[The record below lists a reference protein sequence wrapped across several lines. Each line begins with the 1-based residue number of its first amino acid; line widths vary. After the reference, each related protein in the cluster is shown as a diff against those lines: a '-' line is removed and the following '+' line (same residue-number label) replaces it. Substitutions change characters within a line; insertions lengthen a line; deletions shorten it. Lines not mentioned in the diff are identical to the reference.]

1 MNYALEVREKSEDT
15 AHAPATRDPPGQPGA
30 GPAALPPTY
39 TIPTLERTS
48 TRHFSSTSLACVAPP
63 ALQVL
68 LPWLSPVLSPWLYRE
83 GDNQGRIQVLT
94 QVAYARHPRQLGKR
108 STRCGR
114 EALHTR
120 CAGAKRSTRCGREL
134 IYKLQRAV
142 STLSVSLVTRAPR
155 GTGRE

>member
-15 AHAPATRDPPGQPGA
+15 TAHAPATRDPPGPPGA
-30 GPAALPPTY
+30 PGPQLSPTY

-48 TRHFSSTSLACVAPP
+48 TRHLSLALLLRVAPP

-142 STLSVSLVTRAPR
+142 STLSVSLVQGGA
-155 GTGRE
+155 